1 MGIACT
7 QRDKNRNK
15 VTFTIDCK
23 NVNATLLRVFSHCV
37 QAIPK
42 NGPQFTKLSNHSRQN
57 SSFPFFT
64 IDDTS
69 EEIDECGAVI
79 NSISFADSLL
89 MCQKGINFVVSILF
103 FFHALTKKN
112 GDQNCV
118 FYFANE

>member
-1 MGIACT
+1 MDHNLQSYPTTA
-7 QRDKNRNK
+7 DK
-15 VTFTIDCK
+15 I
-23 NVNATLLRVFSHCV
+23 L
-37 QAIPK
+37 
-42 NGPQFTKLSNHSRQN
+42 QFL
-57 SSFPFFT
+57 FFT

-89 MCQKGINFVVSILF
+89 MCQKGINIVVSIF

-118 FYFANE
+118 FYSANE

>member
-1 MGIACT
+1 MDHNLQSYPTTA
-7 QRDKNRNK
+7 DKILH
-15 VTFTIDCK
+15 F
-23 NVNATLLRVFSHCV
+23 LF
-37 QAIPK
+37 
-42 NGPQFTKLSNHSRQN
+42 
-57 SSFPFFT
+57 FFT

-69 EEIDECGAVI
+69 EEIDECGTVI

-89 MCQKGINFVVSILF
+89 MCQKGIETTKYVLKLCSFNS